1 MNPLSL
7 LTGFST
13 KAWISIIS
21 TLGVLLLGY
30 YLYSQYT
37 LRGEMITSLEASVA
51 HYKSSAESNANLA
64 NQNADEYLKA
74 MKNHQSTL
82 TLLKETQDQIKA
94 SEQEALAQENQTN
107 VQIDQLPKDSFE
119 SRCYNMDVNL
129 N

>member
-1 MNPLSL
+1 MNFLSL
-7 LTGFST
+7 LPT
-13 KAWISIIS
+13 KIWISIIS
-21 TLGVLLLGY
+21 TLAVAALGY
-30 YLYSQYT
+30 YLYTQYT

-51 HYKSSAESNANLA
+51 HYKQAADTNANLA
-64 NQNADEYLKA
+64 NANADEYLKA

-82 TLLKETQDQIKA
+82 ALLKETQDQIKA

>member
-1 MNPLSL
+1 MTPSLS
-7 LTGFST
+7 GVPT
-13 KAWISIIS
+13 KIWISIIS
-21 TLGVLLLGY
+21 TLAVATLGY
-30 YLYSQYT
+30 YLYTQYT

-51 HYKSSAESNANLA
+51 HYKQAADANANLA
-64 NQNADEYLKA
+64 NANADEYLKA
-74 MKNHQSTL
+74 MKNHQDTL

-94 SEQEALAQENQTN
+94 SEQEALVQENQTN